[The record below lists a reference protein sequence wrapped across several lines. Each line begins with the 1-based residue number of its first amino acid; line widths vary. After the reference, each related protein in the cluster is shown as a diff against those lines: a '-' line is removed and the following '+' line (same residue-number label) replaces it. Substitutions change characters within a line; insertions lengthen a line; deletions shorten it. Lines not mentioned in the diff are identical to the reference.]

1 MDGLDLL
8 KQHWNKDNNFPK
20 VDKEQIKNMLYK
32 SSSSIVKWIFIISVI
47 ELALGIVWG
56 FVLPTDERMHSS
68 VYNIVYIVF
77 SVVFYVV
84 IGYFIYNFFS
94 SYRHIKNTTNTK
106 ILLET
111 ILNTRKHVNH
121 YIQFNIYSIIFTFAF
136 VSIEMMAMDLID
148 KSAGSIV
155 FQVIFMVL
163 FISLFCWLFILL
175 VKVYYKILYRRLVR
189 KLDKNYEELV
199 RIEEEV

>member
-20 VDKEQIKNMLYK
+20 VDKEQIKSMLYK

-56 FVLPTDERMHSS
+56 FVLPTEDRVHTSF
-68 VYNIVYIVF
+68 YDIIYIVF

-84 IGYFIYNFFS
+84 IGYFIYNFFA
-94 SYRHIKNTTNTK
+94 SYRNIKNTTNTK

-121 YIQFNIYSIIFTFAF
+121 YIQFNIYSIIFMFAF
-136 VSIEMMAMDLID
+136 VTIDIMMTDLVD
-148 KSAGSIV
+148 KSPGNIV
-155 FQVIFMVL
+155 FKVIFMVL
-163 FISLFCWLFILL
+163 FISLFCWLFILI

-199 RIEEEV
+199 RIEEES